1 MQAISSSPVEP
12 TAWQRFL
19 LQLQAS
25 SGSRYTTANLT
36 YLFYT
41 SIIMP
46 INLSLSKRANDVY
59 SDDVYYARTDP
70 DSGAYLACVPT
81 PPTPPLGCLHLPKA
95 PRSHPS
101 PTTHTLSPWQPGRHP
116 VPAAHARPQ

>member
-41 SIIMP
+41 SIIML

-70 DSGAYLACVPT
+70 DSGAYLACVPR
-81 PPTPPLGCLHLPKA
+81 PPTPPWAAALAQG

-101 PTTHTLSPWQPGRHP
+101 PTTHTLSPWQP
-116 VPAAHARPQ
+116 